1 MLIARVVG
9 DITSTQKH
17 PTHEG
22 RKLLLVQP
30 LELDGRDRGVPVVAI
45 DSVSAGVGDRV
56 LLVLD
61 GFAAFTAA
69 GHKQA
74 PIDAAVIGVIDM
86 VELVPSAVQAPGSED
101 GRVPSGTAAPGVAP
115 AKKAK
120 KQD

>member
-1 MLIARVVG
+1 MLIAKVIG

-30 LELDGRDRGVPVVAI
+30 LELDGRDRGVPMVAV

-74 PIDAAVIGVIDM
+74 PIDAAVIGVIDHI
-86 VELVPSAVQAPGSED
+86 ELVQSLSERAGSAAGPLTPS
-101 GRVPSGTAAPGVAP
+101 
-115 AKKAK
+115 KKAK
-120 KQD
+120 KQG

>member
-1 MLIARVVG
+1 MLIAKVIG

-30 LELDGRDRGVPVVAI
+30 LELDGRDRGVPVVAV

-74 PIDAAVIGVIDM
+74 PIDAAVIGIIDH
-86 VELVPSAVQAPGSED
+86 VDLVDSPSERAGS
-101 GRVPSGTAAPGVAP
+101 AASPLPP

-120 KQD
+120 KQN

>member
-9 DITSTQKH
+9 DITSTIKH

-30 LELDGRDRGVPVVAI
+30 MELDGRDRGVAVVAI
-45 DSVSAGVGDRV
+45 DSVGAGIGDRV

-69 GHKQA
+69 GHKLA
-74 PIDAAVIGVIDM
+74 PIDAAVIGVIDL
-86 VELVPSAVQAPGSED
+86 VELAPAPASDDAGVST
-101 GRVPSGTAAPGVAP
+101 RTAATAVAP
-115 AKKAK
+115 PKKAK
-120 KQD
+120 KQH

>member
-1 MLIARVVG
+1 MLIAKVVG

-45 DSVSAGVGDRV
+45 DSVSAGIGDRV

-74 PIDAAVIGVIDM
+74 PIDAAVIGVIDH
-86 VELVPSAVQAPGSED
+86 VELAASPSESGGS
-101 GRVPSGTAAPGVAP
+101 AAGPLPP

-120 KQD
+120 KQN

>member
-9 DITSTQKH
+9 DVTATQKH

-30 LELDGRDRGVPVVAI
+30 LELDGADRGVPMVAI
-45 DSVSAGVGDRV
+45 DSVGAGVGNRV

-74 PIDAAVIGVIDM
+74 PIDAAVIGVIDA
-86 VELVPSAVQAPGSED
+86 VELVPLTSVDAG
-101 GRVPSGTAAPGVAP
+101 AP
-115 AKKAK
+115 AGNARRTVTPLKKTV

>member
-1 MLIARVVG
+1 MLIGRVIG
-9 DITSTQKH
+9 DVTATQKH

-45 DSVSAGVGDRV
+45 DSVSAGIGDRV
-56 LLVLD
+56 LVVFD

-74 PIDAAVIGVIDM
+74 PIDVAVIGVIDK
-86 VELVPSAVQAPGSED
+86 VEFSDPSVSVLP
-101 GRVPSGTAAPGVAP
+101 AAPAGTPVPPAAP
-115 AKKAK
+115 PKKAK
-120 KQD
+120 K

>member
-1 MLIARVVG
+1 MLIAKVVG
-9 DITSTQKH
+9 DLTATQKH

-30 LELDGRDRGVPVVAI
+30 LELDGRDRGAPMVAI
-45 DSVSAGVGDRV
+45 DSVSAGIGDRV

-74 PIDAAVIGVIDM
+74 PIDAAVIGVIDQID
-86 VELVPSAVQAPGSED
+86 LADQDLLKAAGASSAPLPPS
-101 GRVPSGTAAPGVAP
+101 
-115 AKKAK
+115 KKTK
-120 KQD
+120 KQN

>member
-9 DITSTQKH
+9 DITSTIKH

-69 GHKQA
+69 GHKVA
-74 PIDAAVIGVIDM
+74 PIDAAVIGVIDL
-86 VELVPSAVQAPGSED
+86 VELGPSPASDDTGVPA
-101 GRVPSGTAAPGVAP
+101 GTAATGVAP
-115 AKKAK
+115 PKKTK
-120 KQD
+120 KQH

>member
-1 MLIARVVG
+1 MLIAKVIG

-30 LELDGRDRGVPVVAI
+30 LELDGRDRGVPMVAV
-45 DSVSAGVGDRV
+45 DSVSAGIGDRV

-74 PIDAAVIGVIDM
+74 PIDAAVIGVIDQVDL
-86 VELVPSAVQAPGSED
+86 VESSSERAGSAAGPL
-101 GRVPSGTAAPGVAP
+101 PP

-120 KQD
+120 KQN

>member
-30 LELDGRDRGVPVVAI
+30 LELDGRDRGVPMVAI
-45 DSVSAGVGDRV
+45 DSVSAGIGDRV

-86 VELVPSAVQAPGSED
+86 VEVAPELASD
-101 GRVPSGTAAPGVAP
+101 DARVPAGTAAAAVAP
-115 AKKAK
+115 PKKTK
-120 KQD
+120 KQH